1 MFSLYIPTVKKRY
14 KNIILEMT
22 DLKSVEIHGIQ
33 IIAGYINTPY
43 MLKNISNILR
53 TLLDFLMK
61 VSPS

>member
-1 MFSLYIPTVKKRY
+1 
-14 KNIILEMT
+14 MT